1 MSRLSQEK
9 KMSRHTGPILPRSL
23 LASAI
28 CIGICSAAPA
38 AAHDYPTYERVQYA
52 IQCMV
57 SHGGAQDLIYKC
69 SCAIDKIAAQYSIDD
84 FVDMQTA
91 INASTIAGQ
100 RGGELRD
107 NPEIRDAAKR
117 YRQAEQA
124 ALQSCGVAVR

>member
-1 MSRLSQEK
+1 
-9 KMSRHTGPILPRSL
+9 MSRHTLSSQARAL
-23 LASAI
+23 LVGAL
-28 CIGICSAAPA
+28 CIGVGIAAPA
-38 AAHDYPTYERVQYA
+38 AAHDYPTYELVQYA
-52 IQCMV
+52 LQCMV

-91 INASTIAGQ
+91 LNASTIAGQ

-107 NPEIRDAAKR
+107 NPEIRAAAKR

-124 ALQSCGVAVR
+124 ALQSCGVAAR